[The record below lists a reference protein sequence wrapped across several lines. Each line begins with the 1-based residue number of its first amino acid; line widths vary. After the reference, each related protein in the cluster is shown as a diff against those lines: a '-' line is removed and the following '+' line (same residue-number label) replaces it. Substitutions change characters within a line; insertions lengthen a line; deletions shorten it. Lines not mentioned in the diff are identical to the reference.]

1 VVPPTAPLNTPEV
14 VISSETGPVPARRRP
29 PSVRGPRTPSL
40 RLSVTFEGRRIYTT
54 RQGTARQLLVKYDY
68 PPDPEERAVELALEQ
83 AELFASEAT

>member
-1 VVPPTAPLNTPEV
+1 M
-14 VISSETGPVPARRRP
+14 
-29 PSVRGPRTPSL
+29 